1 MIFVIDILLLRY
13 RFNVGVIMQEVRQ
26 ELKWA
31 DGKEIKN
38 EVDLQVLDLLGPKTE
53 ADFSPQTKQSKKLKT
68 DKPNQESRGS
78 KNDVEPIS
86 VNDGE

>member
-1 MIFVIDILLLRY
+1 LIYLIDILLLRY

-31 DGKEIKN
+31 DGKAIKN

-53 ADFSPQTKQSKKLKT
+53 DDFSPQIKQSRKFKT
-68 DKPNQESRGS
+68 DKPNEESRGS
-78 KNDVEPIS
+78 KNDVEP
-86 VNDGE
+86 VTVTDGE

>member
-1 MIFVIDILLLRY
+1 MH
-13 RFNVGVIMQEVRQ
+13 EVRQ

-53 ADFSPQTKQSKKLKT
+53 ADFSPQIKQSKKFKT
-68 DKPNQESRGS
+68 DKCNQELKDS
-78 KNDVEPIS
+78 KNDVEPVP
-86 VNDGE
+86 VNDGESYEAVSLGI